1 MKMQPRAPPHSRSVF
16 PGVFVSAHPVAILP
30 LPVVIARRLTQRLR
44 GGGARSGDLL
54 GVADRRQQVLFG
66 KGAHQPLELL
76 LVEDA
81 ALVEEEADGAVQLA
95 EVVARDGE
103 AARLP
108 LGLAAR
114 QQGRQRLL
122 RLPAVVPEVRGG
134 HAACW
139 GSDDDP
145 ARPPHRQDAVE
156 PVEPVSKR
164 PQPERPRPVPHGR
177 DVDSEHVR
185 VSRHI
190 GRDAEGGGAGEG
202 GAAPRL
208 EPQEEDGL
216 GGLEV
221 PAGPAGMRRVD
232 GAPLH
237 EPDDEVEE
245 EVAAEP
251 GADAPQQDLA
261 VVRPGARRG
270 HVPRQPGPLPGEDG
284 RGCPEPA
291 PHSVVGGL
299 PPRAVHVEQGGRL
312 VVVVSRTV
320 LPRSD
325 PLQRGAGTGRSP

>member
-145 ARPPHRQDAVE
+145 ARPPHRQEAVE

-202 GAAPRL
+202 GAAPARIGAWMEVRSL
-208 EPQEEDGL
+208 EE
-216 GGLEV
+216 GGCYHCCCCCCCCFYYYCYCYCCCT
-221 PAGPAGMRRVD
+221 GCCCCCSCS
-232 GAPLH
+232 
-237 EPDDEVEE
+237 
-245 EVAAEP
+245 
-251 GADAPQQDLA
+251 
-261 VVRPGARRG
+261 
-270 HVPRQPGPLPGEDG
+270 QPGL
-284 RGCPEPA
+284 
-291 PHSVVGGL
+291 
-299 PPRAVHVEQGGRL
+299 
-312 VVVVSRTV
+312 
-320 LPRSD
+320 
-325 PLQRGAGTGRSP
+325 

>member
-145 ARPPHRQDAVE
+145 ARPPHLRNA
-156 PVEPVSKR
+156 
-164 PQPERPRPVPHGR
+164 PE
-177 DVDSEHVR
+177 E
-185 VSRHI
+185 
-190 GRDAEGGGAGEG
+190 
-202 GAAPRL
+202 L
-208 EPQEEDGL
+208 
-216 GGLEV
+216 
-221 PAGPAGMRRVD
+221 
-232 GAPLH
+232 
-237 EPDDEVEE
+237 
-245 EVAAEP
+245 
-251 GADAPQQDLA
+251 
-261 VVRPGARRG
+261 VRPGRGVSPARATHRPTHTARMRLSQLSPYRNGHSRNGHGPCPTGVMSTVNTSESRG
-270 HVPRQPGPLPGEDG
+270 I
-284 RGCPEPA
+284 
-291 PHSVVGGL
+291 
-299 PPRAVHVEQGGRL
+299 L
-312 VVVVSRTV
+312 VVTRKAAAPGRAERRRDLSRRRRTV
-320 LPRSD
+320 LVGLRCQPVQPVCAESME
-325 PLQRGAGTGRSP
+325 PLSTNRTMR